1 MKFIIDAQL
10 PIALC
15 YLLKHRGYA
24 AIHTIELPDSNAS
37 TDKLITEISVNE
49 NRVVITKDN
58 DFLESYL
65 IKAQPKKL
73 LLVRTG
79 NIQNKV
85 LLSLIDS
92 NLNLIIEMLSRN
104 NLVELTS
111 TLIIEHE

>member
-10 PIALC
+10 IVLC
-15 YLLKHRGYA
+15 YLLKHRGYD
-24 AIHTIELPDSNAS
+24 AIHTIELQDSNAS
-37 TDKLITEISVNE
+37 TDELITEISVNE

>member
-1 MKFIIDAQL
+1 
-10 PIALC
+10 
-15 YLLKHRGYA
+15 
-24 AIHTIELPDSNAS
+24 
-37 TDKLITEISVNE
+37 
-49 NRVVITKDN
+49 VITKDN

-65 IKAQPKKL
+65 IKAEPKKL

-92 NLNLIIEMLSRN
+92 NLTLIVEMLTRS

-111 TLIIEHE
+111 NLTIEHE

>member
-1 MKFIIDAQL
+1 MKNRGFDA
-10 PIALC
+10 I
-15 YLLKHRGYA
+15 R
-24 AIHTIELPDSNAS
+24 TIELPDSNAS
-37 TDKLITEISVNE
+37 ADDLITEISVNE

-92 NLNLIIEMLSRN
+92 NLNLIVEMLSRN